1 MLARTLKEAIGSSG
15 AQNGQLGSLVL
26 TQIDQA
32 LRDFERERTRRKL
45 KISVKSNLM
54 GFALQIPFPPVS
66 LLACLRPVCQEL
78 CRMLSRVLWWD
89 APLPDES
96 HINEHSQ

>member
-1 MLARTLKEAIGSSG
+1 MQDAIVLARTLKKAMGSSG
-15 AQNGQLGSLVL
+15 AQNGQLGSLVS
-26 TQIDQA
+26 TQVDQA

-66 LLACLRPVCQEL
+66 LLADPRPVCQEYL
-78 CRMLSRVLWWD
+78 CPMISRVL
-89 APLPDES
+89 
-96 HINEHSQ
+96 